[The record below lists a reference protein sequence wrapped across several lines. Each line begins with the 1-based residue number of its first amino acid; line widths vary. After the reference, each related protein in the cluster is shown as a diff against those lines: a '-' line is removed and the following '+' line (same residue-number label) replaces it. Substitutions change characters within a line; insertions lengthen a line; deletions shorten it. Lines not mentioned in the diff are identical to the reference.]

1 MKNLFS
7 LSIIFI
13 SFSLSAQIETII
25 FKKNSL
31 KSDGKIIFINKDY
44 LGFQASVSTNNEIKT
59 NKGNITFT
67 RRKEDNLFLIQRD
80 EISSVKSGNNFKE
93 FLISS
98 NSKMNLFEDR
108 LTFNE
113 QNISKFRKLQL
124 TGRWMSILG
133 SGVSLL
139 GGVLIASDNTN
150 TYSNPYTFS
159 IIGAV
164 IGGVGFIIDLS
175 SFSKLKFEKQY
186 DRIDKKDGYYF
197 K

>member
-1 MKNLFS
+1 
-7 LSIIFI
+7 
-13 SFSLSAQIETII
+13 
-25 FKKNSL
+25 
-31 KSDGKIIFINKDY
+31 
-44 LGFQASVSTNNEIKT
+44 
-59 NKGNITFT
+59 
-67 RRKEDNLFLIQRD
+67 
-80 EISSVKSGNNFKE
+80 
-93 FLISS
+93 
-98 NSKMNLFEDR
+98 MNLFEDR

-159 IIGAV
+159 IVGAV
-164 IGGVGFIIDLS
+164 IGGVGFIIDLP
-175 SFSKLKFEKQY
+175 SFSKLRFEKQY
-186 DRIDKKDGYYF
+186 NRIDKKDVYYF